1 MPSVLQAVSHAPVSN
16 GSQPV
21 LLLSS
26 AWVSVALVAGY
37 TRAIPP
43 LPSQDAVLDFQ
54 LAPTGHL
61 LVEQPA
67 LSLVS

>member
-26 AWVSVALVAGY
+26 ALVSVALVAGY
-37 TRAIPP
+37 AKAIPLLP
-43 LPSQDAVLDFQ
+43 LRDVVLDF
-54 LAPTGHL
+54 
-61 LVEQPA
+61 
-67 LSLVS
+67 